1 MKYKVTA
8 AGQSFEIE
16 VDANHLVRVNGR
28 PAYVDLEQVGGLPV
42 YTLALDGAAH
52 VLFVETGQDE
62 YRVEVRGRTYP
73 VTVEL
78 QRDSLVPPRSECS
91 DGDEGCHVISAP
103 LAGDLISVRVGV
115 GEQVEEGQVVAVV
128 ESMKMQME
136 LKAPWCGMVEV
147 VRGPP
152 GRAVV
157 QGEDLVTLRTG

>member
-1 MKYKVTA
+1 VKYSVTA

-28 PAYVDLEQVGGLPV
+28 PVYVDLEQVGGLPV
-42 YTLALDGAAH
+42 YTLALDDAAH

-78 QRDSLVPPRSECS
+78 QRQSLARPPADCD
-91 DGDEGCHVISAP
+91 DGGEGCHVISAP
-103 LAGDLISVRVGV
+103 LAGDLVSLPVGV
-115 GEQVEEGQVVAVV
+115 GERVEEGQVVVVV

-136 LKAPWCGMVEV
+136 LKAPWCGVVEA

-157 QGEDLVTLRTG
+157 QGEDLVTLRAG